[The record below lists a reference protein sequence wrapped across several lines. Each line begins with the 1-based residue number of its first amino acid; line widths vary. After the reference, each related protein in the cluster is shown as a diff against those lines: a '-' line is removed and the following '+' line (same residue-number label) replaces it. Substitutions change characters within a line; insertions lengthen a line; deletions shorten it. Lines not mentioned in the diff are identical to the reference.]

1 MTSLEFVEAINAE
14 AVGLWKMEQHIDKAG
29 NLKQTRTQRP
39 CLAWLSSNFSE
50 SGDEAAF
57 NPVL

>member
-29 NLKQTRTQRP
+29 NLKQTRTRDRR
-39 CLAWLSSNFSE
+39 AESVSAGTSE
-50 SGDEAAF
+50 SGDGAAS